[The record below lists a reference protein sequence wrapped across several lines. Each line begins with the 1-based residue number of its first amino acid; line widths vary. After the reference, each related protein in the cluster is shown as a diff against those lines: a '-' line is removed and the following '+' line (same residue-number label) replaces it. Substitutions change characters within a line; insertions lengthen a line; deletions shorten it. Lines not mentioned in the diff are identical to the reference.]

1 MRIGIVG
8 FGNMG
13 FSNVRQIDYIEG
25 AEIAA
30 VVEPH
35 LANLA
40 KAREYYAGKKVDFFS
55 DLETGLRDSNVD
67 AWIVASS
74 TNSHVKIT
82 NRLLGSGSKV
92 LLEKPLANSFA
103 EAQNLSSYVK
113 KDSSN
118 LMLGHILLWNLEFET
133 LFEEVKKLGKIN
145 AINCSRQRSAD
156 HRVNY
161 PGESPFTLTMIH
173 DLYTVYKLLDGQVP
187 IKFSAQ
193 ARDHADG
200 GVDWTQAQILWAEN
214 ILASFTA
221 NFHIPNGTVGGIDEI
236 SVYGDGWLVNL
247 IYDSGVVSVTT
258 DKGNHQVKVPP
269 PALKGA
275 TNHFEH
281 ALRGEIEHFLKV
293 IEGDAS
299 VPLGARYE
307 DACEMQKWLD
317 KLISLT
323 QTKGATDVKS

>member
-1 MRIGIVG
+1 MKIGIVG

-13 FSNVRQIDYIEG
+13 FSHAMQLDCIEG
-25 AEIAA
+25 AEISV

-35 LANLA
+35 EANLDKA
-40 KAREYYAGKKVDFFS
+40 KERYAGKKVDFFS
-55 DLETGLRDSNVD
+55 DLEAGLRDSNVD

-82 NRLLGSGSKV
+82 NRLLESGSKV
-92 LLEKPLANSFA
+92 LLEKPLANSFV
-103 EAQNLSSYVK
+103 EAQKLSGYVQ

-118 LMLGHILLWNLEFET
+118 LMLGHILLWNHEFQI
-133 LFEEVKKLGKIN
+133 LFEEVKELGKIN
-145 AINCSRQRSAD
+145 VINCSRQRSAD
-156 HRVNY
+156 HLVNY

-187 IKFSAQ
+187 LKFSAQ
-193 ARDHADG
+193 ARDHSDG
-200 GVDWTQAQILWAEN
+200 GVDWAQAQILWAEN

-247 IYDSGVVSVTT
+247 VYDSGVVSVTT
-258 DKGNHQVKVPP
+258 DKGTRQIKVPP
-269 PALKGA
+269 PTLKGA
-275 TNHFEH
+275 TNHFDY
-281 ALRGEIEHFLKV
+281 ALRREIEHFLKV
-293 IEGDAS
+293 IQGDAS

-307 DACEMQKWLD
+307 DASEMQKWLD
-317 KLISLT
+317 NLISLT
-323 QTKGATDVKS
+323 QTKGVKDVKS

>member
-1 MRIGIVG
+1 MKIGIVG

-13 FSNVRQIDYIEG
+13 FSHAQQLDYIEG
-25 AEIAA
+25 AEIAV
-30 VVEPH
+30 VVEPDA
-35 LANLA
+35 ANLA

-74 TNSHVKIT
+74 TNSHVEIT

-103 EAQNLSSYVK
+103 EAQNLSGYVQ

-118 LMLGHILLWNLEFET
+118 LMLGHILLWNLEFEI

-145 AINCSRQRSAD
+145 TINCSRQRSAD
-156 HRVNY
+156 HRTNY

-173 DLYTVYKLLDGQVP
+173 DLYTVYKLLDGQLP
-187 IKFSAQ
+187 INFSAQ
-193 ARDHADG
+193 AREHADG
-200 GVDWTQAQILWAEN
+200 GVDWAQAQILWAEN

-221 NFHIPNGTVGGIDEI
+221 NFQIPNGTVGGIDEI

-269 PALKGA
+269 PTFKGA
-275 TNHFEH
+275 TNHFDY
-281 ALRGEIEHFLKV
+281 ALREEIEHFLKV
-293 IEGDAS
+293 IQGDAS

-317 KLISLT
+317 NLISQT
-323 QTKGATDVKS
+323 QTKGAKDVKS